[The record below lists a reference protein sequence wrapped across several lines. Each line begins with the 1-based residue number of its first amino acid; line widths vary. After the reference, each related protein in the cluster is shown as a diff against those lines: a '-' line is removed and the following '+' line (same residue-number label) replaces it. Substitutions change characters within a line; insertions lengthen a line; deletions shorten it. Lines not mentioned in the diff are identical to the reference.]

1 MAGRN
6 FLFVPG
12 PTNIPDRVQRA
23 MVIAMED
30 HRSSKFPE
38 LALAVL
44 AELKQVF
51 KTQTGTTILFPSS
64 GTGSWEAALQN
75 CLDPGDRVLAA
86 SFGQFSH
93 LWIDMCQRL
102 KFEVQVLDT
111 EWGEGAPVERY
122 RDALA
127 ADRRHQIKAVLV
139 THNETATGVT
149 SDVAA
154 IRAALDS
161 IDHPA
166 LLFVQLACQYRLPN
180 GRLGVDICVAGSQK
194 GLMLPAGLGITQSMS

>member
-1 MAGRN
+1 MLGHRGLSHSLFFALAGRN

-139 THNETATGVT
+139 THRNRNR
-149 SDVAA
+149 SDK
-154 IRAALDS
+154 RRGCYPRRSRFD
-161 IDHPA
+161 
-166 LLFVQLACQYRLPN
+166 
-180 GRLGVDICVAGSQK
+180 
-194 GLMLPAGLGITQSMS
+194 

>member
-1 MAGRN
+1 MRNWQDGGTDGDEAVGVAAAGRAPRAPATVNRPQKEPVMPTRMPGRN

-139 THNETATGVT
+139 THRNRNR
-149 SDVAA
+149 SDK
-154 IRAALDS
+154 RRGCYPRRSRFD
-161 IDHPA
+161 
-166 LLFVQLACQYRLPN
+166 
-180 GRLGVDICVAGSQK
+180 
-194 GLMLPAGLGITQSMS
+194 